1 MSLHRPADYN
11 PPIRGHRNVSVL
23 AVSLFGLALGEELWQ
38 AYMPAYLAAL
48 GASGLVIGL
57 FSSTRDLL
65 DGLYQYPGGWLAD
78 RFGRRTA
85 LLGFTSLAIAGYA
98 LYSTAGNWAWM
109 FAGLFGVM
117 WWKAGAF
124 PTTFAVIGDSLPPGR
139 RALAFGVQSV
149 LVRVPRVVAAPLGGL
164 LIASLGIIA
173 GIRAAFVITIALGLA
188 VLAVQFFAFHDDPPA
203 AGRAS
208 VTSARG
214 VFSAMPRRLKH
225 LLLADCLVRIGEGIA
240 LAFIVLYALRTVSPA
255 QYGLLYAIQQTVAIV
270 SYLPGG
276 RIGDAA
282 GRKPVVAL
290 TFLFFAVFP
299 LAVRLA
305 SGWPSL
311 IGAFLIGGLKEIG
324 EPARKA
330 MIVDLA
336 PEGQRAATVGVY
348 YAIRNVLVFPAGLTG
363 GWLWQIRP
371 GLPLEVAF
379 AVGMVAVVIFWAT
392 SRERAIL
399 QS

>member
-1 MSLHRPADYN
+1 
-11 PPIRGHRNVSVL
+11 
-23 AVSLFGLALGEELWQ
+23 
-38 AYMPAYLAAL
+38 MPAFLAAL
-48 GASGLVIGL
+48 GASGVVVGL

-78 RFGRRTA
+78 RLGRRTA
-85 LLGFTSLAIAGYA
+85 LIGFTSLAIGGYA
-98 LYSTAGNWAWM
+98 LYATAGNWAWM

-124 PTTFAVIGDSLPPGR
+124 PTTFAVIGDSLPPER

-149 LVRVPRVVAAPLGGL
+149 LVRVPRIVAAPLGGL
-164 LIASLGIIA
+164 LIAGLGIIA
-173 GIRAAFVITIALGLA
+173 GLRVAFAITVALGIA
-188 VLAVQFFAFHDDPPA
+188 VLAIQFFAFRDDRPA
-203 AGRAS
+203 HASAS

-214 VFSAMPRRLKH
+214 VFSAMPRRLKQ
-225 LLLADCLVRIGEGIA
+225 LLFADCLVRIGEGIA
-240 LAFIVLYALRTVSPA
+240 LAFIVLYALETVSPA
-255 QYGLLYAIQQTVAIV
+255 QYGLLYATQQTVAIM

-282 GRKPVVAL
+282 GRKPLVAL
-290 TFLFFAVFP
+290 TFVFFAVFP

-311 IGAFLIGGLKEIG
+311 VAAFLIGGLKEIG

-348 YAIRNVLVFPAGLTG
+348 YAIRNVLVFPAGLIG
-363 GWLWQIRP
+363 GWLWQVRH

-379 AVGMVAVVIFWAT
+379 AVGMAAVVVFWAT
-392 SRERAIL
+392 SRDGG
-399 QS
+399 